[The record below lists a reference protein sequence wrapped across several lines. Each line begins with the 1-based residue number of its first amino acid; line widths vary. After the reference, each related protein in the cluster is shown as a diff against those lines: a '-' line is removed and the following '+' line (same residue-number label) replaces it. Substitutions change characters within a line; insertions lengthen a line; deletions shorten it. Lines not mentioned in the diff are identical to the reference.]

1 MRPMP
6 KPKRRRRKGKQ
17 YFTKEHE
24 NAIIKYVAS
33 NDIRERSYLYNEFIG
48 PVFSEMVDKIVYT
61 YKFTT
66 LPNITSLQEEC
77 KVWLVTILPKYN
89 PEKAKA
95 FSYFSVITKN
105 WFIAQ
110 TKKQNKKRR
119 TELEIVEQL
128 PKELELK
135 YLSTANPYPKRR
147 EHEEFFNFLKNEIDT
162 WEHEK
167 MKENEEKVLNAVR
180 ILFESAEDI
189 EIFNK
194 KAIYLYLREI
204 TGMNTKQL
212 TSSLT
217 KIRRRYKDF
226 KQRWDNGEL

>member
-1 MRPMP
+1 MMPMP
-6 KPKRRRRKGKQ
+6 KPKRRRNRGKQ

-33 NDIRERSYLYNEFIG
+33 TDIRERSYLYNEFIG
-48 PVFSEMVDKIVYT
+48 PVFNEMVDKIVYT

-66 LPNITSLQEEC
+66 LPNIASLQEEC

-105 WFIAQ
+105 WFIAKV
-110 TKKQNKKRR
+110 KKQNKKRR

-128 PKELELK
+128 PKEMELK
-135 YLSTANPYPKRR
+135 YLSTANPYPSRR

-162 WEHEK
+162 WEHDK

-194 KAIYLYLREI
+194 KAIYLYMREI
-204 TGMNTKQL
+204 TGLNTKQVVNNL
-212 TSSLT
+212 N
-217 KIRRRYKDF
+217 KMRVRYAVFRK
-226 KQRWDNGEL
+226 KWDKGEL

>member
-1 MRPMP
+1 MMPMP
-6 KPKRRRRKGKQ
+6 KPKRRRNKGKQ

-33 NDIRERSYLYNEFIG
+33 NDIQERSYLYNEFIG
-48 PVFSEMVDKIVYT
+48 PVFNEMVDKIVYT

-66 LPNITSLQEEC
+66 LPNIASLQEEC

-105 WFIAQ
+105 WFIAKV
-110 TKKQNKKRR
+110 KKQNKKRR
-119 TELEIVEQL
+119 TELEIIEQL
-128 PKELELK
+128 PKDLELK
-135 YLSTANPYPKRR
+135 YMSISNPYPNRR

-162 WEHEK
+162 WEHDK
-167 MKENEEKVLNAVR
+167 MKENEEKVLNAIR
-180 ILFESAEDI
+180 ILFESADDI

-194 KAIYLYLREI
+194 KAIYLYMREI
-204 TGMNTKQL
+204 TGLNTKQVVNNL
-212 TSSLT
+212 N
-217 KIRRRYKDF
+217 KMRIKYAVFRK
-226 KQRWDNGEL
+226 KWNKGEL

>member
-1 MRPMP
+1 MMPMP

-77 KVWLVTILPKYN
+77 KVWLVTILPNYN

-194 KAIYLYLREI
+194 KAIYLYMREI
-204 TGMNTKQL
+204 TGLNTKQVVNNL
-212 TSSLT
+212 N
-217 KIRRRYKDF
+217 KMRVKYAVFRK
-226 KQRWDNGEL
+226 KWDKGEL